1 MVRQALVAGMF
12 YAGDPDGL
20 KRQLQECFTHR
31 LGPGYIPKPNEQ
43 GQRRIIGL
51 VAPHAGYIYS
61 GMTAAKAY
69 TALAEDGIPQVA
81 VILAPAH
88 YSPGAPFAVWT
99 RGYWETPIGNLTI
112 DEELATELAKAG
124 NGFRED
130 FEPHLGGYGRSL
142 RRAFGY
148 GEHSIEVQL
157 PFLKFVFGDKTPA
170 IVPICVS
177 SHDFS
182 QLCKAGEII
191 ADTISRFQRDAVIIA
206 SCDFTHYEPHAV
218 AEVHDREALSRITAL
233 DSNGLWQTIRR
244 YPSQS
249 DVLVAIPVIEAC
261 KRLGAT
267 KGELLGYST
276 SGSVTGDMAQVV
288 GYGAAAILR
297 E

>member
-1 MVRQALVAGMF
+1 MVRRALVAGLF
-12 YAGDPDGL
+12 YEGDPNGL
-20 KRQLQECFTHR
+20 KKQLQDCFKHR
-31 LGPGYIPKPNEQ
+31 LGPGYIPQPNEQ

-51 VAPHAGYIYS
+51 VVPHAGYIYS

-69 TALAEDGIPQVA
+69 AALAEDGIPQVA
-81 VILAPAH
+81 IITAPAH

-99 RGYWETPIGNLTI
+99 RGRWETPIGDLTV

-124 NGFRED
+124 DGFRED
-130 FEPHLGGYGRSL
+130 FGPHLGWFGR
-142 RRAFGY
+142 

-157 PFLKFVFGDKTPA
+157 PFLKFVFGEKAPS

-177 SHDFS
+177 SHN
-182 QLCKAGEII
+182 LTELKEAGEILGE
-191 ADTISRFQRDAVIIA
+191 TVLRLKRDAVLIA

-218 AEVHDREALSRITAL
+218 AEVHDREALNRIIAL
-233 DSNGLWQTIRR
+233 DSDGLWQTIRR

-249 DVLVAIPVIEAC
+249 DALVAIPVIEAG
-261 KRLGAT
+261 KKLGAK

-276 SGSVTGDMAQVV
+276 SGSVTGDLAEVV

-297 E
+297 Q

>member
-1 MVRQALVAGMF
+1 MVRKALVAGSF
-12 YAGDPDGL
+12 YEGDPNRL
-20 KRQLQECFTHR
+20 KKQLQDCFNHR

-43 GQRRIIGL
+43 GRRLIIGL

-61 GMTAAKAY
+61 GMIAAKAY

-99 RGYWETPIGNLTI
+99 KGKWETPIGDLTV
-112 DEELATELAKAG
+112 DDELATELAKAG
-124 NGFRED
+124 DGFSED
-130 FEPHLGGYGRSL
+130 FEPHLGGYSRL
-142 RRAFGY
+142 ERPVFGY

-157 PFLKFVFGDKTPA
+157 PFLKYVFGDKTPA

-177 SHDFS
+177 SHDFA
-182 QLCKAGEII
+182 QLRKAGEII
-191 ADTISRFQRDAVIIA
+191 ANLISRFQRDAVIIA
-206 SCDFTHYEPHAV
+206 SCDFTHYEPHKV
-218 AEVHDREALSRITAL
+218 AEVHDREALNRITAL

-244 YPSQS
+244 YPTQS
-249 DVLVAIPVIEAC
+249 DVLVAIPMIEAS
-261 KRLGAT
+261 KQLGAT
-267 KGELLGYST
+267 KGQILGYST
-276 SGSVTGDMAQVV
+276 SGSITGDMAQVV

>member
-1 MVRQALVAGMF
+1 MVRRALVAGIF
-12 YAGDPDGL
+12 YAGDPNGL

-99 RGYWETPIGNLTI
+99 RGQWETPIGDLTV

-124 NGFRED
+124 GGFRED
-130 FEPHLGGYGRSL
+130 FEPHLGGYSRFGRPT
-142 RRAFGY
+142 FGY

-157 PFLKFVFGDKTPA
+157 PFLKFVFGEKAPA

-177 SHDFS
+177 SHDFA
-182 QLCKAGEII
+182 QLRKGGEII
-191 ADTISRFQRDAVIIA
+191 ANLISRLQRDAVIIA

-218 AEVHDREALSRITAL
+218 AEVHDREALNQIIAL
-233 DSNGLWQTIRR
+233 DSDGLWQTIRR

-249 DVLVAIPVIEAC
+249 DVLVAIPMIEAS
-261 KRLGAT
+261 KQLGAT